1 MTLTVLLVDD
11 SAVMRRMI
19 ARTLELSGRAP
30 RRGAVGRATAN
41 RRSRRRACEHVDLAL
56 VDINMPVMDG
66 EELIDRLRAEP
77 RTASLPVI
85 VVSTES
91 SPARV
96 ERLQRKGARFVHKPF
111 TPEMLRDTIHAIP
124 GLADACRLHAAAP
137 AGGDLD
143 F

>member
-19 ARTLELSGRAP
+19 ARTLELSGVP
-30 RRGAVGRATAN
+30 LGGVV
-41 RRSRRRACEHVDLAL
+41 ACADGQQALEAARTQHVDLAL
-56 VDINMPVMDG
+56 VDINMPIMDG
-66 EELIDRLRAEP
+66 EELLDCLRAEP
-77 RTASLPVI
+77 RTAALPVI

-111 TPEMLRDTIHAIP
+111 TPEMLRDVIHAIP